1 MSSEKV
7 LHVYDIKVVVEVE
20 FREMDNGDANR
31 TALPNYGISER
42 DDDLFDSV
50 TRESAFSQLCSQLT
64 TY

>member
-1 MSSEKV
+1 
-7 LHVYDIKVVVEVE
+7 VYDIKVVVEVE